1 VTNACFLGGKMKKM
15 TSYFTRWEK
24 ALWVSSVA
32 VICIF
37 YVIFDGSGWMK
48 LIASLVGVTSLIFL
62 AKGNPFGNILMIVFS
77 VLYAIISYGFL
88 YYGEM
93 ITYMGMTAPMALF
106 SLVSW
111 LKNPY
116 GKNKSQVKV
125 RELTPKIFIV
135 GAALTAG
142 VTVAFYFILSAFNT
156 ANIVPSTISVLTS
169 FFAAYLTFMRTPYF
183 PLAYAFN
190 DMVLIVMWAMAT
202 KENVSYVSVIVCFC
216 VFLVNDL
223 YGFVNWCRMRKLQK
237 EGKSAV

>member
-1 VTNACFLGGKMKKM
+1 MKKYL
-15 TSYFTRWEK
+15 SYFTKWEK

-37 YVIFDGSGWMK
+37 FAVFDGSGWMK
-48 LIASLVGVTSLIFL
+48 LIASLIGVTSLIFL
-62 AKGNPFGNILMIVFS
+62 AKGNPFGNVLMIIFS
-77 VLYAIISYGFL
+77 VLYAIISYSFL

-93 ITYMGMTAPMALF
+93 ITYVGMTAPMALF
-106 SLVSW
+106 SLISW

-116 GKNKSQVKV
+116 GKSKSQVKV

-135 GAALTAG
+135 GVVLSAI
-142 VTVAFYFILSAFNT
+142 VTVAFYYILSALNT

-190 DMVLIVMWAMAT
+190 DIVLIVMWAMAT
-202 KENVSYVSVIVCFC
+202 KEDKSYISVIVCFC

-223 YGFVNWCRMRKLQK
+223 YGFINWCRMRKTQK
-237 EGKSAV
+237 QGKIKV

>member
-1 VTNACFLGGKMKKM
+1 MKKYL
-15 TSYFTRWEK
+15 SYFTKWEK

-37 YVIFDGSGWMK
+37 YAVFDGSGWMK
-48 LIASLVGVTSLIFL
+48 LTASLIGVTSLIFL
-62 AKGNPFGNILMIVFS
+62 AKGNPFGNVLMIIFS
-77 VLYAIISYGFL
+77 VLYAIISYSFL

-93 ITYMGMTAPMALF
+93 ITYVGMTAPMALF

-116 GKNKSQVKV
+116 GKSKSQVKV

-135 GAALTAG
+135 GAVLTAV
-142 VTVAFYFILSAFNT
+142 VTVVFYYILSALNT

-190 DMVLIVMWAMAT
+190 DIVLIVMWAMAT
-202 KENVSYVSVIVCFC
+202 KEDTSYISVIVCFC

-223 YGFVNWCRMRKLQK
+223 YGFINWCRMRKTQK
-237 EGKSAV
+237 QGKIKA

>member
-1 VTNACFLGGKMKKM
+1 MKKYL
-15 TSYFTRWEK
+15 SYFTKWEK

-37 YVIFDGSGWMK
+37 YTLFDGLGWMK
-48 LIASLVGVTSLIFL
+48 LIASLIGVTSLIFL
-62 AKGNPFGNILMIVFS
+62 AKGNPFGNVLMIIFS
-77 VLYAIISYGFL
+77 ALYAIISYSFL

-93 ITYMGMTAPMALF
+93 ITYVGMTAPMALF

-116 GKNKSQVKV
+116 GKSKSQVKV

-135 GAALTAG
+135 GAVLTAV
-142 VTVAFYFILSAFNT
+142 VTVAFYYILSALDT

-169 FFAAYLTFMRTPYF
+169 FFAAYLTFMRTHYF

-190 DMVLIVMWAMAT
+190 DIVLIVMWAMAT
-202 KENVSYVSVIVCFC
+202 KEDTSYISVIVCFC

-223 YGFVNWCRMRKLQK
+223 YGFISWCRMRKTQK
-237 EGKSAV
+237 QGKIKV

>member
-1 VTNACFLGGKMKKM
+1 MKKYL
-15 TSYFTRWEK
+15 SYFTKWEK

-37 YVIFDGSGWMK
+37 YAVFDGSGWMK
-48 LIASLVGVTSLIFL
+48 LTASLIGVTSLIFL
-62 AKGNPFGNILMIVFS
+62 AKGNPFGNVLMIIFS
-77 VLYAIISYGFL
+77 VLYAIISYSFL

-93 ITYMGMTAPMALF
+93 ITYVGMTAPMALF

-116 GKNKSQVKV
+116 GKSKSQVKV

-135 GAALTAG
+135 GAVLTAV
-142 VTVAFYFILSAFNT
+142 VTVVFYYILSALNT

-190 DMVLIVMWAMAT
+190 DIVLIVMWAMAT
-202 KENVSYVSVIVCFC
+202 KEDTSYISVIVCFC

-223 YGFVNWCRMRKLQK
+223 YGFISWCRMRKTQK
-237 EGKSAV
+237 QGKIKA

>member
-1 VTNACFLGGKMKKM
+1 MKKYL
-15 TSYFTRWEK
+15 SYFTKWEK

-37 YVIFDGSGWMK
+37 YAVFDGSGWMK
-48 LIASLVGVTSLIFL
+48 LTASLIGVTSLIFL
-62 AKGNPFGNILMIVFS
+62 AKGNPFGNVLMIIFS
-77 VLYAIISYGFL
+77 VLYAIISYSFL

-93 ITYMGMTAPMALF
+93 ITYVGMTAPMALF
-106 SLVSW
+106 SLISW

-116 GKNKSQVKV
+116 GKSKSQVKV
-125 RELTPKIFIV
+125 RELTSKIFIL
-135 GAALTAG
+135 GAVLTAV
-142 VTVAFYFILSAFNT
+142 VTVVFYYILSALNT

-190 DMVLIVMWAMAT
+190 DIVLIVMWAMAT
-202 KENVSYVSVIVCFC
+202 KEDASYISVIVCFC

-223 YGFVNWCRMRKLQK
+223 YGFINWCRMRKTQK
-237 EGKSAV
+237 QGKIKV

>member
-1 VTNACFLGGKMKKM
+1 MKKYL
-15 TSYFTRWEK
+15 SYFTKWEK

-37 YVIFDGSGWMK
+37 YAVFDGSGWMK
-48 LIASLVGVTSLIFL
+48 LTASLIGVTSLIFL
-62 AKGNPFGNILMIVFS
+62 AKGNPFGNVLMIIFS
-77 VLYAIISYGFL
+77 VLYAIISYSFL

-93 ITYMGMTAPMALF
+93 ITYVGMTAPMALF

-116 GKNKSQVKV
+116 GKSKSQVKV
-125 RELTPKIFIV
+125 RELTPKIFIL
-135 GAALTAG
+135 GAVLTAV
-142 VTVAFYFILSAFNT
+142 VTVAFYYILSALNT

-190 DMVLIVMWAMAT
+190 DIVLIVMWAMAT
-202 KENVSYVSVIVCFC
+202 KEDASYISVIVCFC

-223 YGFVNWCRMRKLQK
+223 YGFINWCRMRKTQK
-237 EGKSAV
+237 QGKIKV

>member
-1 VTNACFLGGKMKKM
+1 MKKYL
-15 TSYFTRWEK
+15 SYFTKWEK

-37 YVIFDGSGWMK
+37 YAVFDGSGWMK
-48 LIASLVGVTSLIFL
+48 LIASLIGVTSLIFL
-62 AKGNPFGNILMIVFS
+62 AKGNPFGNVLMIIFS
-77 VLYAIISYGFL
+77 VLYAIISYSFL

-93 ITYMGMTAPMALF
+93 ITYVGMTAPMALF

-116 GKNKSQVKV
+116 GKSKSQVKV
-125 RELTPKIFIV
+125 RELTSKIFIV
-135 GAALTAG
+135 GAVLTAV
-142 VTVAFYFILSAFNT
+142 VTVAFYYILSALDT

-190 DMVLIVMWAMAT
+190 DIVLIVMWAMAT
-202 KENVSYVSVIVCFC
+202 KEDTSYISVIVCFC

-223 YGFVNWCRMRKLQK
+223 YGFISWCRMKKTQK
-237 EGKSAV
+237 QGKIKV

>member
-1 VTNACFLGGKMKKM
+1 MKKYL
-15 TSYFTRWEK
+15 SYFTKWEK

-37 YVIFDGSGWMK
+37 YAVFDGSGWMK
-48 LIASLVGVTSLIFL
+48 LTASLIGVTSLIFL
-62 AKGNPFGNILMIVFS
+62 AKGNPFGNVLMIIFS
-77 VLYAIISYGFL
+77 VLYAIISYSFL

-93 ITYMGMTAPMALF
+93 ITYVGMTAPMALF

-116 GKNKSQVKV
+116 GKSKSQVKV
-125 RELTPKIFIV
+125 RELTSKIFIL
-135 GAALTAG
+135 GAVLTAV
-142 VTVAFYFILSAFNT
+142 VTVAFYYILSALNT

-190 DMVLIVMWAMAT
+190 DIVLIVMWAMAT
-202 KENVSYVSVIVCFC
+202 KEDASYISVIVCFC

-223 YGFVNWCRMRKLQK
+223 YGFINWCRMRKTQK
-237 EGKSAV
+237 QGKIKV

>member
-1 VTNACFLGGKMKKM
+1 MKKYL
-15 TSYFTRWEK
+15 SYFTKWEK

-37 YVIFDGSGWMK
+37 YALFDGSGWMK
-48 LIASLVGVTSLIFL
+48 LTASLIGVTSLIFL
-62 AKGNPFGNILMIVFS
+62 AKGNPFGNVLMIIFS
-77 VLYAIISYGFL
+77 VLYAIISYSFL

-93 ITYMGMTAPMALF
+93 ITYVGMTAPMALF

-116 GKNKSQVKV
+116 GKSKSQVKV

-135 GAALTAG
+135 GAVLTVV
-142 VTVAFYFILSAFNT
+142 VTVVFYYILSALNT

-190 DMVLIVMWAMAT
+190 DIVLIVMWAMAT
-202 KENVSYVSVIVCFC
+202 KEDASYISVIVCFC

-223 YGFVNWCRMRKLQK
+223 YGFINWCRMKKTQK
-237 EGKSAV
+237 QGKIKV

>member
-1 VTNACFLGGKMKKM
+1 MKKYLL
-15 TSYFTRWEK
+15 YFTKWEK

-32 VICIF
+32 IICVF
-37 YVIFDGSGWMK
+37 YAVFDGSGWMK
-48 LIASLVGVTSLIFL
+48 LIASLIGVTSLIFL
-62 AKGNPFGNILMIVFS
+62 AKGNPFGNVLMIIFS
-77 VLYAIISYGFL
+77 VLYAIISYSFL

-93 ITYMGMTAPMALF
+93 ITYVGMTAPMALF

-116 GKNKSQVKV
+116 GKTKSQVKV

-135 GAALTAG
+135 GVVLTVV
-142 VTVAFYFILSAFNT
+142 VTVVFYYILSALNT

-190 DMVLIVMWAMAT
+190 DIVLIVMWAMAT
-202 KENVSYVSVIVCFC
+202 KEDISYISVIVCFC

-223 YGFVNWCRMRKLQK
+223 YGFINWCRMRKTQK
-237 EGKSAV
+237 QGKAKV

>member
-1 VTNACFLGGKMKKM
+1 MKKYL
-15 TSYFTRWEK
+15 SYFTKWEK

-37 YVIFDGSGWMK
+37 YAVFDGSGWMK
-48 LIASLVGVTSLIFL
+48 LIASLIGVTSLIFL
-62 AKGNPFGNILMIVFS
+62 AKGNPFGNVLMIIFS
-77 VLYAIISYGFL
+77 VLYAIISYSFL

-93 ITYMGMTAPMALF
+93 ITYVGMTAPMALF
-106 SLVSW
+106 SSVSW

-116 GKNKSQVKV
+116 GKSKSQVKV
-125 RELTPKIFIV
+125 RELTPKIFIL
-135 GAALTAG
+135 GAVLTAV
-142 VTVAFYFILSAFNT
+142 VTVVFYYILSALNT

-190 DMVLIVMWAMAT
+190 DIVLIVMWAMAT
-202 KENVSYVSVIVCFC
+202 KEDASYISVIVCFC

-223 YGFVNWCRMRKLQK
+223 YGFINWCRMKKTQK
-237 EGKSAV
+237 QGKIKV